1 MNTCANGPLEPE
13 QLGGSLI
20 LTETVPIEL
29 FATGFGLPPQ
39 LRKMMAAAKSEA
51 PKISAVACFL
61 DSIMNFACIFPP
73 GLGTRGVKHSDSL
86 QLPQEMVLFAEFS
99 EDNGVLVVLNFTLSS
114 CDLKKKG
121 PAISPALPR
130 PISVVLQTQNSFC
143 ITKSGRVFESRLG
156 SKELQA
162 TCNSVLRRRHA

>member
-86 QLPQEMVLFAEFS
+86 QLPQEMVLFAEFA

-114 CDLKKKG
+114 CDLKKRARNISCTSQADIRC
-121 PAISPALPR
+121 PANPR
-130 PISVVLQTQNSFC
+130 FFLHYEVWAGFREPPGLES
-143 ITKSGRVFESRLG
+143 ITGHV
-156 SKELQA
+156 
-162 TCNSVLRRRHA
+162 